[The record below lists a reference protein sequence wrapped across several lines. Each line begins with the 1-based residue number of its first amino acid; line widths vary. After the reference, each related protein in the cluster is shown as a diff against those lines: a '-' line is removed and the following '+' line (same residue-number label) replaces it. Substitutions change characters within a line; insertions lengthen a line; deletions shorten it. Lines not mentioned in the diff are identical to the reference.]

1 MNYFKTRQQKK
12 QTQIWDPIRKRWV
25 RLTPEEW
32 VRQNFI
38 HHIIEVKKYPPTF
51 IAIEKEIKLYE
62 LRKRFD
68 IVVYDRSIQ
77 PWMIVECKN
86 ENEPLSEKTLEQ
98 ALRYNIVIQAAYI
111 VVTNGAN
118 TVTFHQKNKTI
129 KRIEQLPNFLVE

>member
-12 QTQIWDPIRKRWV
+12 QTEIWDPIRKSWV
-25 RLTPEEW
+25 HLTPEEW

-38 HHIIEVKKYPPTF
+38 YHIIEVKKYPPTL
-51 IAIEKEIKLYE
+51 IAIEKEIQLYE

-68 IVVYDRSIQ
+68 IVIYDKNTK

-86 ENEPLSEKTLEQ
+86 ENEILSEKTLEQ
-98 ALRYNIVIQAAYI
+98 ALRYNLIIQAPYV

-118 TVTFHQKNKTI
+118 TITFHQKNKTI
-129 KRIEQLPNFLVE
+129 ERIKQLPNFLVE

>member
-12 QTQIWDPIRKRWV
+12 QTEIWDPIRKSWV
-25 RLTPEEW
+25 HLTPEEW

-38 HHIIEVKKYPPTF
+38 HHIIEVKKYPPTL
-51 IAIEKEIKLYE
+51 IAIEKEIQLYE

-68 IVVYDRSIQ
+68 IVIYDKNTK

-86 ENEPLSEKTLEQ
+86 ENEILSEKTLEQ
-98 ALRYNIVIQAAYI
+98 ALRYNLIIQAPYV

-118 TVTFHQKNKTI
+118 TITFHHKNKTI
-129 KRIEQLPNFLVE
+129 ERIKQLPDFLVE